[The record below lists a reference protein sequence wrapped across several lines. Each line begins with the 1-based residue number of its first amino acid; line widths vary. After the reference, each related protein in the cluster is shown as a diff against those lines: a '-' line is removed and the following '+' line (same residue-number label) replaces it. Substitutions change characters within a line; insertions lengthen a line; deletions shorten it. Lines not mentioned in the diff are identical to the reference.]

1 MEGYSS
7 ATNTILSKAY
17 SWMTI
22 GLLLTG
28 VVAFITA
35 NSPIMLNLIH
45 ANPFMRIILIIA
57 QVGLVWYLS
66 ANIFN
71 MSTSSAAASF
81 LIYAALL
88 GLTLSILAFIYTG
101 QQLASA
107 FFISAGMFGGAS
119 LFGKVTKQDL
129 TSIGHY
135 AVMFIIGIIIASIVN
150 FFLRSSALDF
160 MISFIAVIFFTAL
173 TAYDT
178 QVIVGWQK
186 SVDINDTETRNR
198 LAIMGALK
206 LYLDFINIFLYMLRL
221 LSRRD

>member
-1 MEGYSS
+1 
-7 ATNTILSKAY
+7 
-17 SWMTI
+17 MTI

-160 MISFIAVIFFTAL
+160 MISFIAVIF
-173 TAYDT
+173 
-178 QVIVGWQK
+178 
-186 SVDINDTETRNR
+186 
-198 LAIMGALK
+198 
-206 LYLDFINIFLYMLRL
+206 LRH
-221 LSRRD
+221 